1 MNWRDFFYFSK
12 GERRAFTLL
21 LSLVTISWWLLHRT
35 TPEPMPIH
43 SETNAYQKKRT
54 QASDKQAVTIRK
66 ETFIQQKK
74 KRYNK
79 PFQSQKYPQG
89 TVVELNMADT
99 VILKKIPGIGSTFA
113 RRIVKYRELLGG
125 FYSVNQL
132 AEVYGIDAERYEN
145 LASWFR
151 VDTTHIHPLEVNT
164 LPFATLLKHPY
175 LNYQQVKVIL
185 QLRKQKG
192 KLSGWENL
200 QLLEEFTEADRKRLA
215 PYLSFSSLP

>member
-1 MNWRDFFYFSK
+1 
-12 GERRAFTLL
+12 
-21 LSLVTISWWLLHRT
+21 
-35 TPEPMPIH
+35 
-43 SETNAYQKKRT
+43 
-54 QASDKQAVTIRK
+54 
-66 ETFIQQKK
+66 
-74 KRYNK
+74 
-79 PFQSQKYPQG
+79 
-89 TVVELNMADT
+89 
-99 VILKKIPGIGSTFA
+99 
-113 RRIVKYRELLGG
+113 
-125 FYSVNQL
+125 VNQL